1 MVCPSNRSLPRKI
14 NVKVSVKPS
23 FILYMLSI
31 SLFSGYEACIGLLTA
46 LLVHEAGHAVVAFI
60 IKEPVERIE
69 LAPFGGVMQY
79 RAGESPSKGMRGML
93 IASAGP
99 LANYTIIL
107 VISRSFCH
115 AESILTRKV
124 FHANLSMMLI
134 NAVPALPLDGGA
146 FVFSI
151 GYYLFNLSKLINLL
165 CFFGVALGISLC
177 FLAGVGF
184 VLYNILNISLII
196 VGVYLIR
203 CARRSRNDMM
213 AQNLYALIYETK
225 ASSSRQRK
233 AEIYIMTGN
242 EKLYSLAGLLGKAK
256 APLFLIEQE
265 GRAPF
270 MIQDTTILQALLD
283 EPFQALNDL
292 REKLIKSERKSE

>member
-1 MVCPSNRSLPRKI
+1 MVI
-14 NVKVSVKPS
+14 
-23 FILYMLSI
+23 
-31 SLFSGYEACIGLLTA
+31 
-46 LLVHEAGHAVVAFI
+46 
-60 IKEPVERIE
+60 
-69 LAPFGGVMQY
+69 
-79 RAGESPSKGMRGML
+79 
-93 IASAGP
+93 
-99 LANYTIIL
+99 
-107 VISRSFCH
+107 
-115 AESILTRKV
+115 
-124 FHANLSMMLI
+124 
-134 NAVPALPLDGGA
+134 
-146 FVFSI
+146 
-151 GYYLFNLSKLINLL
+151 
-165 CFFGVALGISLC
+165 CFFCVALGISLC